1 MILIFQ
7 IVVAFQGTYEEK
19 ILKKY
24 DVAPLQA
31 IGWEGN
37 YLLFK
42 CQLLFS
48 KAQRMFFKIKG
59 SLGNHCTFQQASFA
73 S

>member
-1 MILIFQ
+1 MKFKTEWVLVLEEGQKCFSFVFEVKAEYFTYFMVLIFQ

-37 YLLFK
+37 
-42 CQLLFS
+42 
-48 KAQRMFFKIKG
+48 
-59 SLGNHCTFQQASFA
+59 
-73 S
+73 